1 MMNEY
6 YVITALIENQE
17 DNLNEVNVLGLA
29 KSEQEAIAF
38 ADQKIQDVVE
48 TYTENDIAYDIEE
61 DDFHKTIMRTDGEE
75 TITVEWQIG
84 EVI

>member
-1 MMNEY
+1 MINEY
-6 YVITALIENQE
+6 YVITALIENQKN
-17 DNLNEVNVLGLA
+17 NLNEVNVLALA

-48 TYTENDIAYDIEE
+48 SYEENDITYNIEQ
-61 DDFHKTIMRTDGEE
+61 DDYHKTISRTDGEE
-75 TITVEWQIG
+75 TITVEWQRG